1 MTWLYSFGSFV
12 FGENSRTPKSP
23 FEIIWPLLCNSFDTI
38 LWPLAILNI
47 FIRLQFD
54 EIFMRDLF
62 YLRLNLTNLIA
73 KMQKNKNYVSTWNR
87 ISSHRIIALYVNS
100 IKSKPTF
107 NMGRLLFFQ
116 WYFLFEFERS
126 NRSFSSTGKLG
137 PPPSG
142 LYKVCDFPFNWIISW
157 LLDGRET
164 TEEQIT
170 SKAILQSKNRKKWEH
185 KWQER
190 LGKSKISNPK
200 LKGCT
205 GLAIVATIY

>member
-1 MTWLYSFGSFV
+1 MF
-12 FGENSRTPKSP
+12 
-23 FEIIWPLLCNSFDTI
+23 I
-38 LWPLAILNI
+38 L
-47 FIRLQFD
+47 LQFN

-62 YLRLNLTNLIA
+62 YLRLYLTNLIA
-73 KMQKNKNYVSTWNR
+73 KMQENKLFTWNR
-87 ISSHRIIALYVNS
+87 ISFSSHRIIALYVNS
-100 IKSKPTF
+100 IRSKPTF

-137 PPPSG
+137 PPNG

-170 SKAILQSKNRKKWEH
+170 SKAILQSKNRTKNESTSDKKDL
-185 KWQER
+185 ER
-190 LGKSKISNPK
+190 LRKSKISNPK

-205 GLAIVATIY
+205 GLA